1 MAYDIPNISVKIT
14 PFQNEDDDLKALMQ
28 LSLMQ
33 RRAAR
38 GASGG
43 SKSGGGVMGTKGDVY
58 LVPDPQ
64 NPGMP
69 RALPVPGN
77 YTEARKHNF
86 GVLNALND
94 RAVAAAFL
102 QENPDIQQ
110 AISSLDQLD
119 VASQKAK
126 LDELRTTIVPKYAEK
141 HGLPTEQALGI
152 FDQALTPV
160 AEKVAERKKA
170 VDSASRWDAF
180 TDLLALGL
188 GNVAERIM
196 NPAASDEEIRAN
208 AKEYARRRQ
217 EIVNQNPYLADQA
230 KRTAAGQGFLER
242 SDGLSGLLANAGI
255 AASEVLPA
263 MAPVFAG
270 ASAGAAAGSIAG
282 PVGSLVGGLIGGAV
296 PSAITSQYDYADI
309 LEARPDLTEGQ
320 KDRVFSEGRTAA
332 TLLGGALGA
341 IPGGVGQAVARG
353 AGAALTRAGLTSVGR
368 QASRVGQAVTAEQ
381 LAAGAGRAEALAAG
395 RQAASQ
401 LIKETAAAN
410 AEAAANR
417 GFLSGYV
424 RNLPFT
430 AAEAGAMTA
439 GFVGGTN
446 AIQNAYGAP
455 TALTS
460 GLGEAFLSGVATAP
474 FLGVFNAKSRP
485 FARSDRRVETEQPVR
500 EPLASPPGQS
510 DIRSG
515 IGDSPVPSEG
525 SGGGGGGGQNAP
537 VPPSSGMVG
546 ALAND
551 AAQQASVRAI
561 ATGELAREAAGRV
574 QPLREEVSP
583 QIAEFRQVV
592 NPLSQKN
599 WKSLAQFDG
608 MDNASKVIAREEVVS
623 SAVQAYLRN
632 GGTQEEL
639 LAHVD
644 SVRKSR
650 DRSVESPTA
659 FLPKDVRDMIKE
671 IAGKYRET
679 PEADVKV
686 APVAAVPSEAD
697 AGLLPSPHL
706 ADAPKIEAPIMA
718 EAPLAGTAKL
728 ASEPLEVRNVAE
740 TTNAGRADMGQ
751 SDVATEA
758 SVIAPDSFGDRGVE
772 TPAPRAAAA
781 VAELGAELPVGNNQQ
796 VKSGRT
802 GRSGASDTSES
813 AAVATVTGATGA
825 VARGG
830 SVRRPSAP
838 AAASRDAAA
847 SVRTRKSGDA
857 AGKRAGS
864 PVADTATSTG
874 KQSADRTV
882 EDAAMRIFRI
892 LQEDRKQASQK
903 AATAEAR
910 EEAAIR
916 ASEYDPALESEAL
929 SVANAQKVAVDASNA
944 TVSPAMKTRK
954 KSPRRISQEPTAE
967 VAPSSGVV
975 TRKAKQLP
983 SEELLPPLSDKR
995 GKQRANVPQK
1005 VVSPDGLKRTMN
1017 ALPLSKFKEAAG
1029 AVLSKKGPEGAT
1041 AKSVESLS
1049 STTYKDRAVSQP
1061 YRDAV
1066 FGAVGKL
1073 LAKEWTGAALSPVER
1088 RRLNALREAVPEF
1101 DVALGLPKE
1110 WQDIADQAAGIFDGN
1125 AKEAAKA
1132 GIEYESRITTD
1143 DVAQNITSR
1152 LFECM

>member
-242 SDGLSGLLANAGI
+242 SNGLSGLLANAGI

-282 PVGSLVGGLIGGAV
+282 PIGSLVGGLIGGAV

-401 LIKETAAAN
+401 LIKDTAAAN

-417 GFLSGYV
+417 GFLSGYF

-430 AAEAGAMTA
+430 AAEAGAMNA

-500 EPLASPPGQS
+500 ELLALPPGKS
-510 DIRSG
+510 DMSSG

-525 SGGGGGGGQNAP
+525 SGGGQNAP
-537 VPPSSGMVG
+537 VPPSSGTVG
-546 ALAND
+546 TLAND

-561 ATGELAREAAGRV
+561 ATGEPAREAAGRV

-608 MDNASKVIAREEVVS
+608 MDNASKVIAREEAVS

-632 GGTQEEL
+632 GGTQDEL

-679 PEADVKV
+679 SEADVKV
-686 APVAAVPSEAD
+686 APVAAVPPEAD
-697 AGLLPSPHL
+697 AGLLLPSYL
-706 ADAPKIEAPIMA
+706 ADAPKIETPITT
-718 EAPLAGTAKL
+718 EALPAGTVKL
-728 ASEPLEVRNVAE
+728 ATEPLEVRNAAE
-740 TTNAGRADMGQ
+740 TTNAERADMGQ

-758 SVIAPDSFGDRGVE
+758 SVVAPDSFGDRGVE
-772 TPAPRAAAA
+772 TPAPRAVAA

-796 VKSGRT
+796 VKSGRV

-813 AAVATVTGATGA
+813 SAVATVTGATGA
-825 VARGG
+825 DARGG
-830 SVRRPSAP
+830 SVGRPSAP

-857 AGKRAGS
+857 ARKRAGS

-874 KQSADRTV
+874 KQPADRTV

-892 LQEDRKQASQK
+892 LQEDRRQASQR

-929 SVANAQKVAVDASNA
+929 SVANAQKVAVDANDA
-944 TVSPAMKTRK
+944 VVTPAVKTRK
-954 KSPRRISQEPTAE
+954 KPPRRTSQEPTAE

-975 TRKAKQLP
+975 TRKVTQLP
-983 SEELLPPLSDKR
+983 SEELLSPLSDKR

-1029 AVLSKKGPEGAT
+1029 AVLSKKGSDGIT
-1041 AKSVESLS
+1041 AKSVASLS
-1049 STTYKDRAVSQP
+1049 STTFKDRAVSQP

-1073 LAKEWTGAALSPVER
+1073 LAKEWTGAAFSPVER

-1132 GIEYESRITTD
+1132 GIEYESHITTD